1 MTFEQIKQQ
10 MMDCVFSDNNPD
22 NCAERAISRKKRAAR
37 RIRLL
42 CADGSQGGS
51 CFAAR

>member
-10 MMDCVFSDNNPD
+10 MMNCVFSDNNPD
-22 NCAERAISRKKRAAR
+22 NCAGRAISRKKRAAR

-42 CADGSQGGS
+42 YSGGS
-51 CFAAR
+51 PGGRCFAAR